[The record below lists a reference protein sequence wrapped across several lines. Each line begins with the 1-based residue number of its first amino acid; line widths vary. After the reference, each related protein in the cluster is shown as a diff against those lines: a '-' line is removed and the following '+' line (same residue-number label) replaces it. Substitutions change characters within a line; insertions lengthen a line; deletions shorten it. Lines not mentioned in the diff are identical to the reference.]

1 MQYKNMKLMNTW
13 LLDLQFSKST
23 IQAEHYMN
31 IIIIILN
38 YLKTESR
45 YFMELDSI
53 CFR

>member
-23 IQAEHYMN
+23 IQAEPYT

-38 YLKTESR
+38 YFETESR
-45 YFMELDSI
+45 YFMEIDSI
-53 CFR
+53 CCRW